1 VLSDL
6 SGRGPVFWFKEVPE
20 AKAAKSR
27 VHVDLNVSAL
37 GDEVKRLAGLDAVK
51 VQEHSSVSRAGRCE

>member
-1 VLSDL
+1 
-6 SGRGPVFWFKEVPE
+6 VPE